1 MFVQNVAR
9 DVHFGLRMLRRS
21 PGFSL
26 LVIMCLTLGIG
37 ANAAVFSWV
46 EGILL
51 RPFPKV
57 VNQDRMMVLTGI
69 KPGES
74 HPDSMSWPDFLDLQR
89 NSRLVDSFIADKIT
103 GTTLNIGDRAERVA
117 ASIVSSNYFS
127 ALGVKPLLGRGF
139 DPTEEQGRN
148 AHPVTVIS
156 YWLWIQRFHGT
167 RDVIGKTQML
177 NGVQHTIIGVA
188 PEGFCGTFVGYPIEF
203 WVPMSMQELFEPG
216 GYKLENRNERWIEG
230 FILPKPGV
238 TAGQAE
244 EELASIAKRLEVEYP
259 ATNRGR
265 GIKLFPL
272 WQDPFNGASEQLP
285 VMKLSSAAVLIL
297 LLIVCA
303 NVTNLLLARSFARRR
318 EMIVRLAV
326 GAGRRQLLK
335 QLFTEGMILSS
346 CAALGGILVAYSCR
360 NLVAFLLPPTGG
372 TAVNLPGEIDG
383 RVMALSIGVMLLS
396 TLLFSLI
403 PAIQNSNIDLASA
416 LKSESGAVFGS
427 RGKSRLR
434 SGLVLLQM
442 ALSFVLLVGSVL
454 LMESVHKIRTADPG
468 FSAQNVLTSTV
479 NLIAGGYDEQR
490 AKTFRETLVDRVQ
503 MIPGVESAAYSRIRP
518 FTYSPYPSARI
529 AVDGYQPRNDELP
542 SVEYNQ
548 VDPRYLETMG
558 IALLSGRDF
567 TRADDQNSQA
577 VVIVNEKMVE
587 QYWHGQDPV
596 GKRLQVEGRSLRVIG
611 VAKLSKYGALG
622 EEPRSFFYIPMRQGL
637 AIRSGIINIRT
648 SLDAGL
654 MAAALAGVVHEIDA
668 NLAPTEVI
676 TMREQVNRYSLR
688 SQQIAVTLLA
698 IFGGLA
704 VLLAAIGLYGVM
716 SYTVNQSTR
725 ELGLRIAVGASAK
738 DLLQLV
744 FTQGFVLTVAGIVIG
759 SATALLLTRLIGSLL
774 YQVNPR
780 DPIAFGC
787 ALAVL
792 IITSI
797 AAVLLPAIRA
807 TKIDPVS
814 VLRE

>member
-1 MFVQNVAR
+1 
-9 DVHFGLRMLRRS
+9 MLRRS

-26 LVIMCLTLGIG
+26 LVILCLTLGIG
-37 ANAAVFSWV
+37 ANAAVFSWI

-57 VNQDRMMVLTGI
+57 VDQDRMLVLTGI

-89 NSRLVDSFIADKIT
+89 NSTLIESFIADKIT
-103 GTTLNIGDRAERVA
+103 GSTLNIGDRAERVA
-117 ASIVSSNYFS
+117 ASIVSSNYFN
-127 ALGVKPLLGRGF
+127 ALGIHLLLGHGF
-139 DPTEEQGRN
+139 DLADQQGRN

-156 YWLWIQRFHGT
+156 YWLWMQRFHGD

-177 NGVQHTIIGVA
+177 NGVPHTIVGVA
-188 PEGFCGTFVGYPIEF
+188 PEGFYGTFVGYPIEF
-203 WVPMSMQELFEPG
+203 WVPISMQEVFEPG

-230 FILPKPGV
+230 FVLPKRGV
-238 TAGQAE
+238 TARQAE
-244 EELASIAKRLEVEYP
+244 QELATIAKRLEVEYP

-272 WQDPFNGASEQLP
+272 WKDPFNGASEQLP

-303 NVTNLLLARSFARRR
+303 NVSNLLLVRSFARRR
-318 EMIVRLAV
+318 EIIVRLAV
-326 GAGRRQLLK
+326 GAGRRRLLK
-335 QLFTEGMILSS
+335 QLFTEGLILSTF
-346 CAALGGILVAYSCR
+346 AAIGGILVAYSCR
-360 NLVAFLLPPTGG
+360 NLVALLLPPTGG
-372 TAVNLPGEIDG
+372 VAVNLPGNIDV
-383 RVMALSIGVMLLS
+383 RVLALSIGITLLS

-403 PAIQNSNIDLASA
+403 PAIQNSHIDLASA

-434 SGLVLLQM
+434 SALLLLQM
-442 ALSFVLLVGSVL
+442 AFSFVLLVGSVL
-454 LMESVHKIRTADPG
+454 LIESVHKIRTADPG
-468 FSAQNVLTSTV
+468 FSTQNVLTSTV
-479 NLIAGGYDEQR
+479 NLVTAGYDEQR
-490 AKTFRETLVDRVQ
+490 AKSFREALVDRVQ
-503 MIPGVESAAYSRIRP
+503 AIAGVESAAYSRIRP

-529 AVDGYQPRNDELP
+529 AVDGYQPRSDELP

-567 TRADDQNSQA
+567 TRADNEKSLP
-577 VVIVNEKMVE
+577 VVIVNEKMVD
-587 QYWHGQDPV
+587 QYWRGQDPV

-611 VAKLSKYGALG
+611 VAKLSKYGELG
-622 EEPRSFFYIPMRQGL
+622 EAPRPFFYIPMRQGL

-654 MAAALAGVVHEIDA
+654 MAAALARVVHELDA

-688 SQQIAVTLLA
+688 SQQIAVSLLG
-698 IFGGLA
+698 IFGTLA
-704 VLLAAIGLYGVM
+704 LLLAAIGFYGVM
-716 SYTVNQSTR
+716 SHTVNQSTR
-725 ELGLRIAVGASAK
+725 ELGLRIALGASAK
-738 DLLQLV
+738 DVLQLV
-744 FTQGFVLTVAGIVIG
+744 FRQGFFLTAAGVLIG
-759 SATALLLTRLIGSLL
+759 SATALFLTRFIAALL

-780 DPIAFGC
+780 DPLAFAC
-787 ALAVL
+787 AFAVL
-792 IITSI
+792 SLTSV
-797 AAVLLPAIRA
+797 AAVLLPARHA
-807 TKIDPVS
+807 AKTDPAR